1 MLPGFQFGRFVAYD
15 RRNIGA
21 AVEMEFLRLYG
32 RVLRLLAADRAVAI
46 GLVLAALAIA
56 GLQFLEP
63 VLFGR
68 VIDLLAR
75 SDRMQESA
83 VWAEALSLL
92 I

>member
-1 MLPGFQFGRFVAYD
+1 
-15 RRNIGA
+15 
-21 AVEMEFLRLYG
+21 MEFLRLYG

-46 GLVLAALAIA
+46 GLALAALAIA

-92 I
+92 IIWAAVGLSAIGANVTV